1 MSMKITVKAQAEA
14 LLDLAAGGV
23 NSRQIDMSLGT
34 RTASISR
41 IMAPGVLDLIAV
53 GFEHEEQARAFEP
66 PTWFGAEVTAIPAT
80 GTAPWP

>member
-41 IMAPGVLDLIAV
+41 IMAQACWISSPLDSSTRSRHGRSSRQPGLVP
-53 GFEHEEQARAFEP
+53 R
-66 PTWFGAEVTAIPAT
+66 
-80 GTAPWP
+80 